1 MNLDSNSAARASA
14 ATIAFLAAVLP
25 VIDEATSAAAL
36 DSTAAARSSANLSF
50 VSTAA
55 SFEFNSL
62 V

>member
-1 MNLDSNSAARASA
+1 
-14 ATIAFLAAVLP
+14 LAAVLP